1 MKVEGQIPKELD
13 GALMR
18 IGPNPI
24 TVKNPKIYHWF
35 TGDGMIHA
43 LRLKDGE
50 AHWYK
55 SQYVGADSVQKK
67 LHRSVIPGKSRGVA
81 DPVNTNIIN
90 FAGKIWALVEAGA
103 YPIEVSSELESKRH
117 HLFENDDPD
126 LPFTAHPH
134 IDPDTGDI
142 HAVCYDGLTHN
153 KVFYLHID
161 AKGKLKKSCGDS
173 SQTWSD
179 GTRLCNY

>member
-1 MKVEGQIPKELD
+1 
-13 GALMR
+13 
-18 IGPNPI
+18 
-24 TVKNPKIYHWF
+24 
-35 TGDGMIHA
+35 MIHA
-43 LRLKDGE
+43 LRLKEGE

-90 FAGKIWALVEAGA
+90 FAGKIWALVEAGT
-103 YPIEVSSELESKRH
+103 YPIEVNSELESKRH
-117 HLFENDDPD
+117 HLFESDDPD

-134 IDPDTGDI
+134 IDPDTSDI
-142 HAVCYDGLTHN
+142 YAVCYDGLSHN

-161 AKGKLKKSCGDS
+161 AKGKLKNHVDIPVKHGPMVHDCALTESQVLILDLNVNFSMQSALKDS
-173 SQTWSD
+173 LLPYQ
-179 GTRLCNY
+179 